1 MGVALTEINLNFPFM
16 AVLRYFGQ
24 FSTIQAVWVISMSSF
39 DFGKQ
44 FEPEMG
50 LHSGSLWLSTVEKAI
65 LAPGPRVVPVVFQ
78 PACP

>member
-1 MGVALTEINLNFPFM
+1 MGVALAEINLNFPFM

-50 LHSGSLWLSTVEKAI
+50 LH
-65 LAPGPRVVPVVFQ
+65 
-78 PACP
+78 